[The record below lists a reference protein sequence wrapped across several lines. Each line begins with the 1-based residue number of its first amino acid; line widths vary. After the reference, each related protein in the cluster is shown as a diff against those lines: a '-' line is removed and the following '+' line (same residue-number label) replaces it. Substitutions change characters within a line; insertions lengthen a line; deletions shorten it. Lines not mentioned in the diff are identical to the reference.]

1 MALYILFLALIL
13 AIRADA
19 GEATQE
25 DGVYVLTD
33 ANFEPFVTANPYTFV
48 EFYAPWCGHCQ
59 QLTPIFVSSAK
70 ASEVP
75 FGKVDCTANKQ
86 ICEIYQIQGY
96 PTLKLFFSSGKAVDF
111 EGERDEATI
120 LAFLQKKTGP
130 PSLLQTESEGLASFL
145 ATESNSRVVA
155 YIEESSDN
163 YATWKSVTQ
172 ATGLDSFVFAHV
184 ASSLW
189 GDHKEGS
196 IDLLVGSETYSY
208 TGAFEADSILTWIM
222 EKGFPIVDSLSQE
235 SWTRAQKHPS
245 SKILV
250 AVFYDNSEEAP
261 AYLETV
267 ATSYIS
273 KVVFTSSDSPQILER
288 WGGSGKVLPSACV
301 INFSGEQPD
310 LFTWDEEGVEFN
322 EENLRSFIDQSI
334 EGTYKSNVKSEPIP
348 EQSPEDPV
356 TILVAKN
363 FHQVLND
370 EANDVVLVDFY
381 APWCGHCKKLNP
393 IYDEL
398 GAHFAKTKAVIAKI
412 DATANT
418 LPKDLQ
424 IQGFPTLIAFV
435 KGERHLYSGAH
446 ELEPLTAFVQSILDG
461 KVEKKEL

>member
-1 MALYILFLALIL
+1 MFVPCLFVFIL
-13 AIRADA
+13 
-19 GEATQE
+19 Q
-25 DGVYVLTD
+25 
-33 ANFEPFVTANPYTFV
+33 
-48 EFYAPWCGHCQ
+48 APWCGHCQ

-96 PTLKLFFSSGKAVDF
+96 PTLKLFYSSGKAVDF

-163 YATWKSVTQ
+163 YATWKSVAQ

-261 AYLETV
+261 AYV
-267 ATSYIS
+267 CFFCQFY
-273 KVVFTSSDSPQILER
+273 
-288 WGGSGKVLPSACV
+288 
-301 INFSGEQPD
+301 
-310 LFTWDEEGVEFN
+310 
-322 EENLRSFIDQSI
+322 
-334 EGTYKSNVKSEPIP
+334 
-348 EQSPEDPV
+348 QSPFSP
-356 TILVAKN
+356 L
-363 FHQVLND
+363 
-370 EANDVVLVDFY
+370 FY
-381 APWCGHCKKLNP
+381 SPFLTHSYSL
-393 IYDEL
+393 L
-398 GAHFAKTKAVIAKI
+398 L
-412 DATANT
+412 T
-418 LPKDLQ
+418 L
-424 IQGFPTLIAFV
+424 TLT
-435 KGERHLYSGAH
+435 HTHSLTH
-446 ELEPLTAFVQSILDG
+446 TPL
-461 KVEKKEL
+461 